1 MLTFLK
7 SIYRFVSL
15 KNIMNDLKDLVSK
28 ISVNYL
34 KYLNYKNL
42 SKIDLVKLYGYYNI
56 ILLAYRIIINS
67 KRTIKHNIKRIPYVK
82 NKITNERQKIIDDIH
97 LKFNNQLTNTNPYSL
112 PTIGY
117 NGESIVSIFESLKT
131 KGKIDY
137 RNGRVS
143 GATYSNNKDLD
154 KMLSKVFPYFNKSNP
169 LHTNMYPAIR
179 KMEQECVSIMIKLFN
194 GTSDTCGTFTSGG
207 TESILLACKTY
218 RDMALQ
224 EHNIICPEIIVSS
237 SVHCAFNKA
246 CKYFNI
252 KMVIIPCNENGYC
265 DIHTLKKKINKNTIL
280 IVGSTPSY
288 NLGLIDQIN
297 DLNDIAINKNIPLH
311 LDACIGAFLINFSD
325 YNYGF
330 SLKGVTSISADF
342 HKYGQSPK
350 GASCVMYSSKEIMKY
365 QYFIDIKWS
374 GGIYASTSIAG
385 SRCGNIVAL
394 TWATLMFF
402 GEAGYEANYKHIIT
416 LNDYFIEKVNDIN
429 DLYIYG
435 NPKLSIIAVN
445 SNTLNINIVAEE
457 LSKKR
462 WEVNVI
468 QNPRGFHFCLTSY
481 HTKEVLDNFF
491 YDLTNIIN
499 YLREDNVGNDK
510 YSPCIY
516 GTMQKIND
524 SDIITDVVTDY
535 LHVVNGVI

>member
-1 MLTFLK
+1 
-7 SIYRFVSL
+7 
-15 KNIMNDLKDLVSK
+15 MNNLKDLVHK
-28 ISVNYL
+28 ISANYVNYVN
-34 KYLNYKNL
+34 YLNYKNL

-56 ILLAYRIIINS
+56 ILLACRILMNS
-67 KRTIKHNIKRIPYVK
+67 NGLFKKTIKQIPYVK
-82 NKITNERQKIIDDIH
+82 NKINTERQKIIDEIH
-97 LKFNNQLTNTNPYSL
+97 LKFNKQLDNIKTYTL

-117 NGESIVSIFESLKT
+117 NTESIISIFDNLKE
-131 KGKIDY
+131 KGDIDY

-169 LHTNMYPAIR
+169 LHTNMYPSIR
-179 KMEQECVSIMIKLFN
+179 KMEQECVSIMIKIFN

-218 RDMALQ
+218 RDMALK
-224 EHNIICPEIIVSS
+224 EHNIKSPEIIVSS

-252 KMVIIPCNENGYC
+252 KIVIIPCNENGYF
-265 DIHTLKKKINKNTIL
+265 DIYALKKKINKNTIL

-311 LDACIGAFLINFSD
+311 LDACIGSFLINFSH
-325 YNYGF
+325 YNYDF

-350 GASCVMYSSKEIMKY
+350 GASCVMYRSKEILKY
-365 QYFIDIKWS
+365 QYFIDINWS
-374 GGIYASTSIAG
+374 GGIYASNAFAG

-394 TWATLMFF
+394 TWATLMYF
-402 GEAGYEANYKHIIT
+402 GESGYESNYKHIIK
-416 LNDYFIEKVNDIN
+416 LKDYFIEKVKNIN

-435 NPKLSIIAVN
+435 NPNLSIIAVN
-445 SNTLNINIVAEE
+445 SNTLNINIIAEE

-468 QNPRGFHFCLTSY
+468 QNPCGFHFCITSY

-491 YDLTNIIN
+491 YDLNNIIFF
-499 YLREDNVGNDK
+499 LKQDNKGNDK

-535 LHVVNGVI
+535 LHVVNGAI